1 VLTSANTAGLDL
13 DQHIVVAELFLMSV
27 LVLVP
32 REKDLFTFGR
42 GTVTTP
48 YSSGLVY
55 LHGRV
60 LACLHSCSG
69 LLSQLNF
76 ANFPKLSSLFLDSSY
91 TFGFF
96 KNEAVAQRGH
106 SGFWNFLTGEPSSP
120 LEVWKGLTSCLISS
134 ELS

>member
-60 LACLHSCSG
+60 SLSAF
-69 LLSQLNF
+69 LLW
-76 ANFPKLSSLFLDSSY
+76 AALSIEICELP
-91 TFGFF
+91 
-96 KNEAVAQRGH
+96 EAVF
-106 SGFWNFLTGEPSSP
+106 SIP
-120 LEVWKGLTSCLISS
+120 
-134 ELS
+134 